1 MLAAVRSAAVLG
13 IDAYDVLVEVDVAL
27 GLPMWTIVGLP
38 AGAVKESRERVSA
51 ALLNSG
57 FAVPPRRVT
66 VNLAPGDQRKDGT
79 AFDLPIALGYL
90 AATDQLDPEALAS
103 IVAIGELGL
112 DGTLRPVRGALSVA
126 RRLDPASRH
135 KRQRGDDVTLVLPP
149 PNVAEASLVSKLTL
163 CAPPNLTSI
172 VAQLEAG
179 TLDAPGAGLNDIA
192 ATPVAESVDLAD
204 VVGQDVAKRALEIA
218 AAGAHA
224 LLMIGPP
231 GAGKTMLARR
241 LPTILPALT
250 EEEALEVVAIHS
262 VAGLLAPNAAV
273 SVARPFRAPHHTL
286 SAAGLIGGGSNPR
299 PGEVS
304 LAHHGVLFLDELQEI
319 PRHVLDALRQPL
331 EDGRVVIARAATAV
345 TFPAQFTLVG
355 AMNPCPCGRAGDPR
369 GGCSCAA
376 SEIAH
381 HQARLSGP
389 LADRIDMQVR
399 LSAVPLRELGRREG
413 GEPSAAVRER
423 VERARARQRERYR
436 GFAHVRCNAHAA
448 GRWLDTRTPVDNDAR
463 DLLASAAERC
473 GLSARAYHRV
483 LKVARTI
490 ADLDDSDA
498 VAWTHIAEALRY
510 RPLETREAD
519 ELSASTARQEVPAKR
534 AANSKLAPRTRSTTA
549 RAPAAKPAIE
559 TSNVVPLSN

>member
-1 MLAAVRSAAVLG
+1 MLAAVRSAAVVG
-13 IDAYDVLVEVDVAL
+13 IDAYDVVVEVHAAR
-27 GLPMWTIVGLP
+27 GLPVWTIVGLP
-38 AGAVKESRERVSA
+38 VGAVKESRDRVSA
-51 ALLNSG
+51 AIVNSG
-57 FAVPPRRVT
+57 FAVPYVRVT
-66 VNLAPGDQRKDGT
+66 INLAPADTKKEGT
-79 AFDLPIALGYL
+79 AFDLPIALGFL
-90 AATDQLDPEALAS
+90 AATGQLDQESLTS

-112 DGTLRPVRGALSVA
+112 DGTLRPVRGALSIA
-126 RRLDPASRH
+126 RRLAGSGRPMQSGGAE
-135 KRQRGDDVTLVLPP
+135 VTLVLPP
-149 PNVAEASLVSKLTL
+149 PNVAEASLVSKLAL
-163 CAPPNLTSI
+163 SAPPTLTSI

-179 TLDAPGAGLNDIA
+179 KLDPPGAGLNDINA
-192 ATPVAESVDLAD
+192 PPPAESVDLAD
-204 VVGQDVAKRALEIA
+204 VVGQEGAKRALEIA

-250 EEEALEVVAIHS
+250 EEEALEVVAIQS

-331 EDGRVVIARAATAV
+331 EDGRVVIARASMSV
-345 TFPAQFTLVG
+345 SFPAQFTLVG

-369 GGCSCAA
+369 GSCSCAA

-381 HQARLSGP
+381 HQSRLSGP

-399 LSAVPLRELGRREG
+399 LSAVPLRDLGRREG
-413 GEPSAAVRER
+413 GESSAAVRAR
-423 VERARARQRERYR
+423 VEMARARQRERYR
-436 GFAHVRCNAHAA
+436 GVPRVRCNAHAA
-448 GRWLDTRTPVDNDAR
+448 GRWLDIRTPVDDDAR
-463 DLLASAAERC
+463 DLLASAAERS

-490 ADLDDSDA
+490 ADLDDATA
-498 VAWTHIAEALRY
+498 VAWTHVAEALRY
-510 RPLETREAD
+510 RPLEMREA
-519 ELSASTARQEVPAKR
+519 
-534 AANSKLAPRTRSTTA
+534 AAAP
-549 RAPAAKPAIE
+549 IE
-559 TSNVVPLSN
+559 TSVAVPLSN